1 LGTEGIKRE
10 REIEAVSFNR
20 IRRTFQTTITQSK
33 LLAVFRHVELDESHP
48 PTKLSERIRVALSEK
63 IGDGGKAGKERRL
76 QEKFALVIARE
87 RDGQKERIPKTP
99 SESRSKKTRLP
110 ISDVFWQTSSSRSL
124 LSLTP
129 TSFPLSKKK
138 VR

>member
-1 LGTEGIKRE
+1 MGTEGIRRE

-33 LLAVFRHVELDESHP
+33 LLAVFRHVEVDESHP
-48 PTKLSERIRVALSEK
+48 PTKLSERIRVALSE

-87 RDGQKERIPKTP
+87 RDGQKERIPKNP
-99 SESRSKKTRLP
+99 SESRSKKMRLP
-110 ISDVFWQTSSSRSL
+110 ISDVFWQTSSSRSP

>member
-1 LGTEGIKRE
+1 M
-10 REIEAVSFNR
+10 SFNR
-20 IRRTFQTTITQSK
+20 IHRMFQTTITQSK
-33 LLAVFRHVELDESHP
+33 LLAVLRHVEVDESYP

-63 IGDGGKAGKERRL
+63 IGDGGNAGKERRL

-87 RDGQKERIPKTP
+87 RDGQNERIQKTP

-110 ISDVFWQTSSSRSL
+110 ISDVFWQTSSSRSP

-129 TSFPLSKKK
+129 TSFPLWKKK